1 MMDFLNSLFTK
12 KIMYTAIFK
21 EYWIYF
27 KKNLRDNWNWKRK
40 FLNNPMNDFEGISSF
55 PSYKYSALKSENKV
69 QEQ

>member
-40 FLNNPMNDFEGISSF
+40 FLNNPMNDFEGISF

-69 QEQ
+69 QG

>member
-40 FLNNPMNDFEGISSF
+40 FLNNPMNDFEGISPF
-55 PSYKYSALKSENKV
+55 PSYKYSVLKSENKV

>member
-40 FLNNPMNDFEGISSF
+40 FLNNPMNDFEGISPL